1 MKTKQQ
7 SSMST
12 LSRPDKAPLPKAAG
26 TTTNKVTKNSRPI
39 DLSLAEGSDATL
51 EVNRAFTLPEIMNAN
66 ATLPYVEQYIG
77 DQTELSCIVTA
88 LRDEGDKV
96 KNGDLSTVERVLV
109 SQALALDK
117 MFGYLARRAGLN
129 LKGDTVNLE
138 AAQTLLKMGL
148 KAQSQC
154 RATLET
160 LANIKNPP
168 VVYAKQANI
177 SNGPQQ
183 VNNGTIPH
191 APAREKENL
200 PSKLVGQSNE
210 TPMDIAT
217 TGNAGQPDP
226 EMETVDAVNGTK
238 YTSRQGQ
245 SGP

>member
-1 MKTKQQ
+1 MKIKQQ

-12 LSRPDKAPLPKAAG
+12 LGRPDKAPLPKAAG

-168 VVYAKQANI
+168 VVYARQANFA
-177 SNGPQQ
+177 NGPQQ
-183 VNNGTIPH
+183 VNNSAASR
-191 APAREKENL
+191 APATENEA
-200 PSKLVGQSNE
+200 PPNKLLEQTNE
-210 TPMDIAT
+210 PRMDIGTQSQASGGDT
-217 TGNAGQPDP
+217 QLA
-226 EMETVDAVNGTK
+226 AVVENNRT
-238 YTSRQGQ
+238 
-245 SGP
+245 